1 MDTFRD
7 KAGEP
12 IGTDI
17 DNWVAS
23 FTRMESGSSELP
35 PHHPNCLGCG
45 PENPNGHFGGYMVNV
60 RDLSITLLSATSFI

>member
-23 FTRMESGSSELP
+23 F
-35 PHHPNCLGCG
+35 
-45 PENPNGHFGGYMVNV
+45 
-60 RDLSITLLSATSFI
+60 

>member
-23 FTRMESGSSELP
+23 FTRMDEYLRVWEPLDIEVGS
-35 PHHPNCLGCG
+35 HR
-45 PENPNGHFGGYMVNV
+45 Y
-60 RDLSITLLSATSFI
+60 